1 MVLVSTKYQCLGP
14 STNYRITDP
23 QTETETNESLLRR
36 SKCRRLNNNPPF
48 PTGTPSLSNTG
59 SSSPNF
65 DQDSVF
71 DPNEDEEHNERN
83 QTQENPATTLE
94 EDTIQDEEDSPM
106 LGPSPSDLLLSPS
119 ELLFL
124 G

>member
-1 MVLVSTKYQCLGP
+1 LVLVSTKYQCLGP

-36 SKCRRLNNNPPF
+36 SKHRRLNNNPPF
-48 PTGTPSLSNTG
+48 STPCLSNTG

-65 DQDSVF
+65 DQDSGF
-71 DPNEDEEHNERN
+71 DPNEDDEHNERN

-106 LGPSPSDLLLSPS
+106 LEPSPSDLLLSPS